1 MVRSNSISARD
12 NASQLQLQPLNDLN
26 REDYPNYYDSLS
38 IIFSKLKQKPRVVEE
53 HDSFSGQI

>member
-1 MVRSNSISARD
+1 MRSNSISARD

-26 REDYPNYYDSLS
+26 REDYPNYYDSFS